1 MDSPSK
7 DQSSDPERDPTED
20 PTEDTAKDTASDAS
34 IGAAL
39 GRVPS
44 GLFIVTTVDED
55 GVAMGFLGSFVQQ
68 VSFSPPTVAV
78 AVSSGRGHLEAIR
91 SSKRFAISVLGEE
104 DKGLMKPF
112 FKKPE
117 DGSPFD
123 DVTSHTPSGSV
134 PVLSDALAW
143 LDCRF
148 AGDHNAGDHVVVFGV
163 VDSASKTRDGEPMT
177 HTRKNGLKY

>member
-1 MDSPSK
+1 MDSAPQK
-7 DQSSDPERDPTED
+7 P
-20 PTEDTAKDTASDAS
+20 AKDASDESS

-44 GLFIVTTVDED
+44 GLFIVTAVDEH
-55 GVAMGFLGSFVQQ
+55 GTPMGFLGSFVQQ
-68 VSFSPPTVAV
+68 VGFDPPTVAV
-78 AVSSGRGHLEAIR
+78 AVSAGRGHLEAIR
-91 SSKRFAISVLGEE
+91 ATRRFAVSVLGEE

-123 DVTSHTPSGSV
+123 DVSSHAPSGSV

-163 VDSASKTRDGEPMT
+163 VESASKTRDGEPLT